1 MSRTATELIAS
12 VEQHLRVLHE
22 HVARGDMEDET
33 IFDAVCMRL
42 SAAIE
47 SLGAI
52 DDGLREQAFGSS
64 WPAIWSVRRRI
75 ARGDV
80 VIDRQIIVSTVDH
93 DLPEFEE
100 RIAYLARLVSGEGG
114 ET

>member
-1 MSRTATELIAS
+1 MSRTATELIAN

-52 DDGLREQAFGSS
+52 DDGLREQRSARPGRRFGASEVGSPAATSS
-64 WPAIWSVRRRI
+64 ST
-75 ARGDV
+75 
-80 VIDRQIIVSTVDH
+80 DRS
-93 DLPEFEE
+93 
-100 RIAYLARLVSGEGG
+100 S
-114 ET
+114 